1 MENMKKEDKNLAL
14 TVWRTKIL
22 NVFLIV
28 VALAASVMM
37 VAGIIDAIKKPSQ
50 WPVTGFYVI
59 MTLMLAILA
68 IFRKI
73 DLRVRAWGVL
83 IVPFIIGVTTLASY
97 GLGSSGRIYLI
108 VLPVGAL
115 ILIGIRSAIVMSAI
129 SALTVAAFTF
139 LAQKGM
145 LVQFLITD
153 RNSLLFSDWISE
165 DIDQVML
172 LLIIMA
178 LTIMFYLFQESLIE
192 KEHKAQNDL
201 IEAQNLLEEHNA
213 TLEEKVNERTEQ
225 LSKSNK
231 IQTALYKIAD
241 STSTSH
247 DMQDFFKQIH
257 GIVSELMY
265 AGNFFIAL
273 YDEGTGLLSFP
284 YFIDENDA
292 PYPDVALRDF
302 HGMTSYVIL
311 HGKPIKHGQEN
322 FNRLM
327 ESGEISLEGTANV
340 DCIGAPLKA
349 GDKTIGAIFVQSYTE
364 GITYTDQDDDILIFV
379 AQHIATAIHRLQA
392 SDAEHKRATELALLN
407 DLSQEMSKT
416 LDIDQLI
423 RIVGDKIRNIF
434 RARSALIMLLD
445 RKTQMI
451 RVPYE
456 YDEDEGGYINFVEP
470 FPLGTGLSSKVI
482 KTGQP
487 LLLGTLEEE
496 IANGAYFPKEIIE
509 KGEGTL
515 GQSWLGVPIIVND
528 EVIGLVALAE
538 MHKNAFTESNKQL
551 LQTLSSNLGTSI
563 ENARLF
569 QSEQQ
574 RAAELSIINR
584 VQAGLASKL
593 DIQTIYELIGEQTR
607 EVFHVDVVDM
617 VIYDQES
624 GLLSMP
630 YSFEKG
636 DRSVMTPKSPYGFRR
651 KVMETKEPLLINHNF
666 KEEALKNDNPLLTGE
681 WPKSALFMPLITGEK
696 VTGVLSIQDLD
707 REEAFTP
714 SDVRLLQTLSNSM
727 SVALENAR
735 LFEETQRLLK
745 QSEQR
750 AAELGVVNEVGSALA
765 SELDMKAL
773 ISLVGERTRTLFNSD
788 IAYVALV
795 DESGKNINFPY
806 TYGEELTPIPFGE
819 GLTSAVIQSGKP
831 LMINEHLEEHTA
843 DLGQSVVGNIASS
856 YLGVPIFVSGRAV
869 GVLSVQHTKREGIFT
884 EADSRLLTT
893 IAAGVGTALTNARL
907 FAQTLQARADAEQAN
922 QAKSA
927 FLANMSHELR
937 TPLNAIIG
945 FTRIVRRKAEGSLP
959 DKQVENLDKV
969 LVSAD
974 HLLNLINTVLDI
986 AKIEAGR
993 MDVLASNFRVN
1004 ALIDLCYNTSQPLI
1018 KPDVI
1023 FEKQIDENL
1032 TTIFSDQDKIR
1043 QIVLN
1048 LLSNAA
1054 KFTPSGKIILTAAQ
1068 SGDSLQISVAD
1079 TGIGISQE
1087 ALTRIF
1093 KEFQQADTSTTRQ
1106 YGGTGLGLSISR
1118 NLAHLLGGEIKVES
1132 ETGKGSIFT
1141 LTLPMHYQNRHQ
1153 IMQKIGPV
1161 EGESLDKPEFRGLNI
1176 PQGTSTKKRIF
1187 VIDDDPNAVYLIQ
1200 ENLNRD
1206 EFDVTGTID
1215 AQLGLTMAA
1224 SQHPDAILLDVL
1236 MPGADGWQVLF
1247 NLKQNPSTAHIPVIL
1262 LTIVDNKALGYHLG
1276 AADYLLKPLEGST
1289 VRDSLIRVLGSGAPT
1304 HSRVLVVDD
1313 DPQVVDVIQQVLTES
1328 EFTVEY
1334 AEDGLAGL
1342 QAIEKS
1348 PPDIIML
1355 DIIMP
1360 RMDGFGFI
1368 ENLRSNPQTSSI
1380 PVIVI
1385 SAKDL
1390 SPNETSYL
1398 LENVSTIIKKQGFEQ
1413 EKVLDELNR
1422 ALGKKTD

>member
-1 MENMKKEDKNLAL
+1 MEKEDKNLAL
-14 TVWRTKIL
+14 TIWRTKIL
-22 NVFLIV
+22 NIFLIV

-37 VAGIIDAIKKPSQ
+37 IAGIIDAIKKPTQ

-59 MTLMLAILA
+59 MTLMLAVLA

-129 SALTVAAFTF
+129 SALTVGIFTF

-178 LTIMFYLFQESLIE
+178 LTIMFYRFQESLIQ
-192 KEHKAQNDL
+192 KEHKAQKDL
-201 IEAQNLLEEHNA
+201 IDAQNLLEEHNA
-213 TLEEKVNERTEQ
+213 TLEEKVSERTEQ

-231 IQTALYKIAD
+231 VQTALYKIAD

-247 DMQDFFKQIH
+247 DILDFFKQIH

-284 YFIDENDA
+284 YFIDENDS

-311 HGKPIKHGQEN
+311 NGKPIKHGIDN
-322 FNRLM
+322 FNRLV
-327 ESGEISLEGTANV
+327 ESGDITLEGTANV
-340 DCIGAPLKA
+340 DCVGAPLKV

-364 GITYTDQDDDILIFV
+364 GITYTDQDDDVLIFV
-379 AQHIATAIHRLQA
+379 AQHIANAIHRLQA

-416 LDIDQLI
+416 LDMDQLI

-434 RARSALIMLLD
+434 HARSALIMLLD
-445 RKTQMI
+445 RKTQLI

-456 YDEDEGGYINFVEP
+456 YDEDEGGYLSYVEP

-509 KGEGTL
+509 KGEGHL
-515 GQSWLGVPIIVND
+515 SQSWLGVPIVVND

-538 MHKNAFTESNKQL
+538 MHKNAFTEANKQL

-563 ENARLF
+563 DSARLF
-569 QSEQQ
+569 QEEQQ
-574 RAAELSIINR
+574 RAAELAIINS
-584 VQAGLASKL
+584 VQEALASQL
-593 DIQTIYELIGEQTR
+593 DIQAIYELIGERTR
-607 EVFHVDVVDM
+607 EVFRVHVVDI
-617 VIYDQES
+617 VIYDPITDMI
-624 GLLSMP
+624 SMP
-630 YSFEKG
+630 YSYEKG
-636 DRSVMTPKSPYGFRR
+636 DRSVMEPRTAYGFRR
-651 KVMETKEPLLINHNF
+651 KVLDTKETLLINHNF
-666 KEEALKNDNPLLTGE
+666 EEQAKLFNNPLITGE
-681 WPKSALFMPLITGEK
+681 WPKSALFVPLIAGDK

-707 REEAFTP
+707 KEDAFTQ

-735 LFEETQRLLK
+735 LFDESQRLLS
-745 QSEQR
+745 QTEQR
-750 AAELGVVNEVGSALA
+750 AAELAVVNEVGSAL
-765 SELDMKAL
+765 SRELDTKAL
-773 ISLVGERTRTLFNSD
+773 IHLVGEQARSLFKAD
-788 IAYVALV
+788 IAYVALI
-795 DESGKNINFPY
+795 DDSGKNINFPY
-806 TYGEELTPIPFGE
+806 TYGEELTPIVLGE
-819 GLTSAVIQSGKP
+819 GLTSSVIQSGKP
-831 LMINEHLEEHTA
+831 LLINEHLDKLTA
-843 DLGQSVVGNIASS
+843 EMGQTVVGNRALS
-856 YLGVPIFVSGRAV
+856 YLGVPIFGSGKAV
-869 GVLSVQHTKREGIFT
+869 GVLSVQSTNQEGIFN

-907 FAQTLQARADAEQAN
+907 FDETKRARADAEQAN

-959 DKQVENLDKV
+959 DKQIENLDKV

-993 MDVLASNFRVN
+993 MDVLASNFRIN
-1004 ALIDLCYNTSQPLI
+1004 ALIDLCFNTSQPLI
-1018 KPDVI
+1018 KPEVA
-1023 FEKQIDENL
+1023 FEKQVDENL
-1032 TTIFSDQDKIR
+1032 TTMFSDQDKMR

-1054 KFTPSGKIILTAAQ
+1054 KFTSSGKIILSATK
-1068 SGDSLQISVAD
+1068 SGESLQISVQD
-1079 TGIGISQE
+1079 TGIGISEE

-1093 KEFQQADTSTTRQ
+1093 NEFQQADTSTTRQ

-1118 NLAHLLGGEIKVES
+1118 NLAQLLGGEIRVES
-1132 ETGKGSIFT
+1132 ELGKGSKFT
-1141 LTLPMHYQNRHQ
+1141 LTLPMQYQNRLQTPQTEANVHP
-1153 IMQKIGPV
+1153 I
-1161 EGESLDKPEFRGLNI
+1161 LDGNTETS
-1176 PQGTSTKKRIF
+1176 GTHIFPGSAAKKRIF

-1206 EFDVTGTID
+1206 EFEVTGTND
-1215 AQLGLTMAA
+1215 AQAGLTLAT
-1224 SQHPDAILLDVL
+1224 SNHPDAILLDVL

-1247 NLKQNPSTAHIPVIL
+1247 NLKQNPSTTSIPVIL
-1262 LTIVDNKALGYHLG
+1262 LTIVDNKALGFHLG
-1276 AADYLLKPLEGST
+1276 AADYLLKPLDGSS
-1289 VRDSLIRVLGSGAPT
+1289 VRDSLTRVLGAGSPAQK
-1304 HSRVLVVDD
+1304 RVLVVDD
-1313 DPQVVDVIQQVLTES
+1313 DPQVLDVIQQVLTES
-1328 EFTVEY
+1328 EFKVEY
-1334 AEDGLAGL
+1334 AEDGLVGL
-1342 QAIEKS
+1342 KAVEKD
-1348 PPDIIML
+1348 PPDIILL

-1368 ENLRSNPQTSSI
+1368 DKLRSNPKTNAI
-1380 PVIVI
+1380 PVVVI

-1390 SPNETSYL
+1390 SAKETVYL
-1398 LENVSTIIKKQGFEQ
+1398 RENVSTIIKKQGLEQ
-1413 EKVLDELNR
+1413 EKVIDELNR
-1422 ALGKKTD
+1422 ALGKIAD